1 MAEKVYISAQ
11 ELLDDSF
18 KLGLEIIDSQFR
30 PDFIVAIWRG
40 GTPVGI
46 AIQEILTYFSIET
59 DHIAIRTSSYTGI
72 NQRNKTVR
80 VHGLN
85 YIEDYANHENSLL
98 IVDDVF
104 DSGLSI
110 DAVIREIHLKCRRNT
125 PADIRIATP
134 WYKPGNN
141 QTNLVPDF
149 YLHET
154 DKWLVFPHELSG
166 LTINE
171 IIENKPN
178 MADDMNKHAD
188 LLQQ

>member
-1 MAEKVYISAQ
+1 MPEKVYISAQ
-11 ELLDDSF
+11 DLLDDSF
-18 KLGLEIIDSQFR
+18 QLGLKIIDSQFR

-46 AIQEILTYFSIET
+46 AIQEILTYFSIES

-85 YIEDYANHENSLL
+85 YIEDYANHQNSLL

-104 DSGLSI
+104 DSGLSVE
-110 DAVIREIHLKCRRNT
+110 AVIKEIEQKCRRNT

-141 QTNLVPDF
+141 QTELVPDF

-166 LTINE
+166 LTIKE
-171 IIENKPN
+171 IIKNKPN
-178 MADDMNKHAD
+178 MDDKLKRHAD
-188 LLQQ
+188 YVDN

>member
-1 MAEKVYISAQ
+1 MSGKHYITAQ

-18 KLGLEIIDSQFR
+18 ALGLRIIESDFR

-46 AIQEILTYFSIET
+46 AIQEILTYYRIET

-72 NQRNKTVR
+72 NQRNKIVR

-104 DSGLSI
+104 DSGLSV
-110 DAVIREIHLKCRRNT
+110 DAVIKELKQKCRRNT
-125 PADIRIATP
+125 PHDIRIATP

-141 QTNLVPDF
+141 QTELVPDF
-149 YLHET
+149 YIHET
-154 DKWLVFPHELSG
+154 DQWLVFPHELSG
-166 LTINE
+166 LTIKE
-171 IIENKPN
+171 ILQNKQN
-178 MADDMNKHAD
+178 MVDKFDNHPDKAT
-188 LLQQ
+188 

>member
-1 MAEKVYISAQ
+1 MIEKYYITAQ
-11 ELLDDSF
+11 QLLDDSF
-18 KLGLEIIDSQFR
+18 KLGLQIIESGFH
-30 PDFIVAIWRG
+30 PDFIVAVWRG

-46 AIQEILTYFSIET
+46 AIQEILTYYNIET

-85 YIEDYANHENSLL
+85 YIEDYANYDNSLL

-104 DSGLSI
+104 DSGLSVE
-110 DAVIREIHLKCRRNT
+110 AVINELNLKCRRNT
-125 PADIRIATP
+125 PKDIRIATP

-141 QTNLVPDF
+141 QTELVPDF

-154 DKWLVFPHELSG
+154 DQWLVFPHELSG
-166 LTINE
+166 LTVDE
-171 IIENKPN
+171 ILKNKLN
-178 MADDMNKHAD
+178 MDNKFNNHPD
-188 LLQQ
+188 FSKS

>member
-1 MAEKVYISAQ
+1 MPEKIYISAQ

-18 KLGLEIIDSQFR
+18 QLGLEIIDSQFR

-85 YIEDYANHENSLL
+85 YIEDHANHENSLL

-110 DAVIREIHLKCRRNT
+110 DAVIKEIQKKCRRNT

-141 QTNLVPDF
+141 QTGLVPDF
-149 YLHET
+149 YLHDT
-154 DKWLVFPHELSG
+154 DKWLIFPHELSG
-166 LTINE
+166 LTLSE
-171 IIENKPN
+171 ITQNKPN
-178 MADDMNKHAD
+178 MHEKMHKYAH
-188 LLQQ
+188 LLQ

>member
-1 MAEKVYISAQ
+1 MPEKVYISAQ

-18 KLGLEIIDSQFR
+18 QLGLEIINSQFR

-104 DSGLSI
+104 DSGLSVE
-110 DAVIREIHLKCRRNT
+110 AVIEEIKQKCRRNT

-141 QTNLVPDF
+141 HTNMVPDF

-166 LTINE
+166 LTIDE
-171 IIENKPN
+171 IVKNKPN
-178 MADDMNKHAD
+178 MLEKLRKHE
-188 LLQQ
+188 LYT